1 MSRTTPGTLLLN
13 RLGIGFMLHPY
24 DYDPGAARIGLQAA
38 AALGIDAARTF
49 KTLMVEIDGRPA
61 CIVVPSD
68 TEASM
73 KKVAA
78 CFAGKSAA
86 MLAVPDAERITGYR
100 VGGIGPFG
108 QKRQCPAAF
117 DESIA
122 LFERIYVNAG
132 QRGLL
137 LSLAPDD
144 AVAAAG
150 AVVADLTA

>member
-1 MSRTTPGTLLLN
+1 MSRTTPGTLLLS
-13 RLGIGFMLHPY
+13 RLGIGFELHPY
-24 DYDPGAARIGLQAA
+24 AYDPAASRIGLQAA
-38 AALGIDAARTF
+38 AALGIDAAQTF
-49 KTLMVEIDGRPA
+49 KTLMVEVDGRPA
-61 CIVVPSD
+61 CIVVPAD
-68 TEASM
+68 MEASM

-78 CFAGKSAA
+78 CFAGKAAA

-108 QKRQCPAAF
+108 QKRTSPTAF

-144 AVAAAG
+144 AMAAAG
-150 AVVADLTA
+150 AVIADLTA